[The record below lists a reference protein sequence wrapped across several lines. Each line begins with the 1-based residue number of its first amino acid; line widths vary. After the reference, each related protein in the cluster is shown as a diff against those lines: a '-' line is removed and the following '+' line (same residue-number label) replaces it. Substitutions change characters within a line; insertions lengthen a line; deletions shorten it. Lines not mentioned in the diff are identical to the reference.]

1 MTMTLLTENTRKFV
15 SPIVVL
21 AVLVLSVA
29 LFFVA
34 ASPLAWTMPF
44 VGWILLAL
52 VVLGGLA
59 LAWFAWFGDAR
70 SEAAQKSTAKPAVR
84 ELTTSRL
91 LVVAFEAATI
101 VVAIVAVLSWLAPV
115 LGLSPALVVPIAL
128 GLVSVVALLLDLLSK
143 TGRLAERWRSL
154 EAGATIVAVLGI
166 IATVLYLA
174 VVA

>member
-1 MTMTLLTENTRKFV
+1 MTMTLLTENTRKLFA
-15 SPIVVL
+15 PIVVL

-52 VVLGGLA
+52 VVLGALA
-59 LAWFAWFGDAR
+59 LGWFAWGDASR
-70 SEAAQKSTAKPAVR
+70 KSTAKSAVR

-91 LVVAFEAATI
+91 I
-101 VVAIVAVLSWLAPV
+101 VVAIVAVFTWLAPV
-115 LGLSPALVVPIAL
+115 LGLPVALVVPFAL

-154 EAGATIVAVLGI
+154 EAGATVVAVLGI
-166 IATVLYLA
+166 IATLLYLA

>member
-21 AVLVLSVA
+21 AVLILSAA

-34 ASPLAWTMPF
+34 ASELATTIPS

-52 VVLGGLA
+52 IVIGGLA
-59 LAWFAWFGDAR
+59 LGWFAWED
-70 SEAAQKSTAKPAVR
+70 AAQKSPAKSAVR

-91 LVVAFEAATI
+91 LVVVFEAITI
-101 VVAIVAVLSWLAPV
+101 VVALVAVFTWLAPV
-115 LGLSPALVVPIAL
+115 MGLSVALVVPFAL
-128 GLVSVVALLLDLLSK
+128 GFVSVVALLLDLLSK

-154 EAGATIVAVLGI
+154 EAGATVVAVLSI

>member
-1 MTMTLLTENTRKFV
+1 MTLLTENTRKLFA
-15 SPIVVL
+15 PIVVL

-44 VGWILLAL
+44 VGWILLTL
-52 VVLGGLA
+52 VVLGALA
-59 LAWFAWFGDAR
+59 LGWFAWGDASR
-70 SEAAQKSTAKPAVR
+70 KSTAKSAVR

-91 LVVAFEAATI
+91 IVVVFEAITI
-101 VVAIVAVLSWLAPV
+101 VVAIVAVFTWLAPV
-115 LGLSPALVVPIAL
+115 LGLPVALVVPFAL

-154 EAGATIVAVLGI
+154 EAGATVVAVLGI
-166 IATVLYLA
+166 IATLLYLA